1 MKRAALSLV
10 SDSLPDPDR
19 MHRALMGKQRELKD
33 ERARRRRAE
42 SDNAKLRTSLTALFK
57 AWKTVA
63 DAQEELRRTSG
74 LESPDDILRLA
85 AGLSQDQFKI
95 WIAELADRGV

>member
-1 MKRAALSLV
+1 MGAL
-10 SDSLPDPDR
+10 
-19 MHRALMGKQRELKD
+19 ATLKI
-33 ERARRRRAE
+33 ERARRRQAE
-42 SDNAKLRTSLTALFK
+42 TENVKLRASLTALFK

-63 DAQEELRRTSG
+63 DAQEELRRTAG

-85 AGLSQDQFKI
+85 AGLSPEQFKT